1 MFENVSAAEVIQWS
15 ALIFAAGFIGFF
27 GKSFGRTVLSF
38 FQKKKEVG
46 SEASGPPARVP
57 TSGEGLPSG
66 LEKSLDLGGK
76 PSKDEQK
83 LIKKAVK
90 AQEKARKKQ
99 GR

>member
-1 MFENVSAAEVIQWS
+1 MFENLSAAEVIQWS

-38 FQKKKEVG
+38 FQKKKESE
-46 SEASGPPARVP
+46 SEALEPPARVP

-66 LEKSLDLGGK
+66 PGKGLDPGDK

>member
-1 MFENVSAAEVIQWS
+1 MFENLSAAEVIQWS

-38 FQKKKEVG
+38 FQKKKEA
-46 SEASGPPARVP
+46 EALEPPARVP

-66 LEKSLDLGGK
+66 PGKGLEPGDKTA
-76 PSKDEQK
+76 KDEQK